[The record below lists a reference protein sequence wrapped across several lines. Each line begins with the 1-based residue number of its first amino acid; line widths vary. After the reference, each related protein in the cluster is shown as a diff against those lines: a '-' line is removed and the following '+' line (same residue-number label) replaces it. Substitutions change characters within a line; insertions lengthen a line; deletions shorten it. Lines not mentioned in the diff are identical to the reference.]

1 MRSQGVDIDIHLCL
15 DQRLII
21 FMTDYHSDKIR
32 VLPYKDYRFEFPDD
46 TPIMLPAATKLP
58 TLKYIP
64 DGSIIIIRFIRSDR
78 ILDIFSEKF
87 KVHSDLV
94 YSYVK
99 AVIDTS
105 TYTLSVNLGDELVE
119 TIEYSLPLFEN
130 DNFY

>member
-1 MRSQGVDIDIHLCL
+1 
-15 DQRLII
+15 
-21 FMTDYHSDKIR
+21 
-32 VLPYKDYRFEFPDD
+32 
-46 TPIMLPAATKLP
+46 MLPAATKLP

-87 KVHSDLV
+87 TVQSDLV

-105 TYTLSVNLGDELVE
+105 TSCLSVYLGDELVK

-130 DNFY
+130 DNFC

>member
-1 MRSQGVDIDIHLCL
+1 
-15 DQRLII
+15 
-21 FMTDYHSDKIR
+21 
-32 VLPYKDYRFEFPDD
+32 
-46 TPIMLPAATKLP
+46 MLPAATKLP

-87 KVHSDLV
+87 KVRSDLV

-105 TYTLSVNLGDELVE
+105 TCTLSVYLGDELAE
-119 TIEYSLPLFEN
+119 TFEYSLPLFEN
-130 DNFY
+130 DNFC